1 VAFQYKKRDAGAWEK
16 RASQQGGDYQGF
28 IVDEAK
34 VYTPKKGD
42 NFVRILPPTFE
53 NAGHYGIDVWV
64 HYGIGPDRASAI
76 CLQKMKN
83 MPCPLCEA
91 RARAERGGDEDLAG
105 ELKPSRR
112 VMVYMLDRKDEAA
125 GPQVWSMPWTLDRE
139 VCKISRDKRTGQVY
153 AIDDPNEGYDLSF
166 EREGEGM
173 MVKYAGIQLSR
184 RPSSVDEETLEYI
197 STLPLPMVL
206 RWREYQE
213 LHELFAGSGMEQTAA
228 VNKPVAPV
236 SLARRPIA
244 AARPAT
250 PPLAAE
256 EPPPPEPPE
265 DEPPFDPVPARDPP
279 PRPIAPAA
287 AAAAVPS
294 GEVTGKSRA
303 ALLRE
308 KLAAR

>member
-53 NAGHYGIDVWV
+53 NADHYGIDVWV

-184 RPSSVDEETLEYI
+184 RPSSRRCRC
-197 STLPLPMVL
+197 
-206 RWREYQE
+206 RWCC
-213 LHELFAGSGMEQTAA
+213 AG
-228 VNKPVAPV
+228 VNTKNCM
-236 SLARRPIA
+236 SYS
-244 AARPAT
+244 
-250 PPLAAE
+250 
-256 EPPPPEPPE
+256 
-265 DEPPFDPVPARDPP
+265 
-279 PRPIAPAA
+279 PAA
-287 AAAAVPS
+287 AWSRRQQSTSRLPRYRSLVDLLLLRVRQRRPLRQ
-294 GEVTGKSRA
+294 KSRR
-303 ALLRE
+303 LPNRRRMSRHLIRF
-308 KLAAR
+308 LPVIPLQGR